1 MIIELIGY
9 FGSLLVV
16 VSMLMTSVIKLRI
29 INTVGSLI
37 FTVYALIIKSYPTAL
52 MNFSLVL
59 INVYNLYRLLKVQK
73 DYSVIPLSADEAF
86 YQYFL
91 NRFEKNIRRFG
102 CDNVAAAQ
110 GICPDA
116 LRDAPAPD
124 KVFIGGSTGKIAEIL
139 SVINEKNSD
148 ADIVV
153 TAVSLETLGSATE
166 AFESFGG
173 SYDVMHISVANT
185 KRISGYTMFQAQNP
199 VFLIKGKI
207 RDNFASKSEKYINN

>member
-73 DYSVIPLSADEAF
+73 DYS
-86 YQYFL
+86 
-91 NRFEKNIRRFG
+91 
-102 CDNVAAAQ
+102 C
-110 GICPDA
+110 
-116 LRDAPAPD
+116 
-124 KVFIGGSTGKIAEIL
+124 
-139 SVINEKNSD
+139 
-148 ADIVV
+148 
-153 TAVSLETLGSATE
+153 
-166 AFESFGG
+166 
-173 SYDVMHISVANT
+173 
-185 KRISGYTMFQAQNP
+185 
-199 VFLIKGKI
+199 
-207 RDNFASKSEKYINN
+207 

>member
-73 DYSVIPLSADEAF
+73 DYSVVPVSADEAF

-91 NRFEKNIRRFG
+91 NRFEKNIRRFFPNFDRNAQYSRMYMI
-102 CDNVAAAQ
+102 CCKTDAA
-110 GICPDA
+110 GILLGND
-116 LRDAPAPD
+116 
-124 KVFIGGSTGKIAEIL
+124 GSEW
-139 SVINEKNSD
+139 
-148 ADIVV
+148 
-153 TAVSLETLGSATE
+153 
-166 AFESFGG
+166 F
-173 SYDVMHISVANT
+173 DV
-185 KRISGYTMFQAQNP
+185 
-199 VFLIKGKI
+199 L
-207 RDNFASKSEKYINN
+207 

>member
-52 MNFSLVL
+52 MNFSLVV

-73 DYSVIPLSADEAF
+73 DYSVVPLSADEAF

-91 NRFEKNIRRFG
+91 SRFEKNIRKFFPNFDKNATYSKMYMICSASSRRRWRRG
-102 CDNVAAAQ
+102 SSRSAARTT
-110 GICPDA
+110 P
-116 LRDAPAPD
+116 R
-124 KVFIGGSTGKIAEIL
+124 
-139 SVINEKNSD
+139 
-148 ADIVV
+148 
-153 TAVSLETLGSATE
+153 
-166 AFESFGG
+166 
-173 SYDVMHISVANT
+173 
-185 KRISGYTMFQAQNP
+185 NP
-199 VFLIKGKI
+199 VARRSRI
-207 RDNFASKSEKYINN
+207 